1 MVNSVQISCDATI
14 ARATAFS
21 VRPTHPTLALAA
33 AMAAGSLV
41 YIDGAVIAIGLPAIG
56 RGLALQGSQSQWV
69 INAYLL
75 PLTALSLLG
84 GAWGDRFG
92 RRRAL
97 ILGAAIFGVSSA
109 ATSLAPTA
117 LVLIGLRLLQG
128 IGAALLV
135 PNSLAILGQ
144 MFSGEN
150 EARAVGLWSATA
162 AIASAIGPVLGGWL
176 IDTGHWRAIFLL
188 TAPMVAISIVLA
200 VRYVPVD
207 REITSPPLDLVGG
220 ALAAVA
226 LAGLT
231 WSLTTATISPQR
243 EAAAFAAAAFAV
255 VALGGFVWVQRRLG
269 ARAMVPLYLFSS
281 RTLTGITLFS
291 LLLYGAFNA
300 FLILIP
306 FVLLK
311 AAGYS
316 GAAAGAIFVP
326 LQVVFTVVS
335 PLMVHVVA
343 RVGSRV
349 PLGVGALI
357 SACGFL
363 LATRIGMQ
371 SNYWSDVF
379 PAILLLSV
387 GMSGAVAPLA
397 TLVLTSVDGPHT
409 SIASGVNSTATRLGA
424 LITTALLGTVL
435 IRRGEHLFAA
445 FSTVMVMG
453 AVVCLLA
460 AISVILIEAAPRLAQ
475 RETPAE
481 Q

>member
-1 MVNSVQISCDATI
+1 MVNQISCDATI
-14 ARATAFS
+14 ARATGFS
-21 VRPTHPTLALAA
+21 ARPTHPALALVA

-41 YIDGAVIAIGLPAIG
+41 YIDGAVIAIGLPAID
-56 RGLALQGSQSQWV
+56 RSLALQGSQSQWV

-97 ILGAAIFGVSSA
+97 ILGAAIFGLSSA
-109 ATSLAPTA
+109 AASLAPTA
-117 LVLIGLRLLQG
+117 SVLIGLRVLQG

-144 MFSGEN
+144 MFCGEN
-150 EARAVGLWSATA
+150 AARAVGLWSATA

-176 IDTGHWRAIFLL
+176 IDRGHWRAIFLV
-188 TAPMVAISIVLA
+188 TAPVVALSIVLA
-200 VRYVPVD
+200 IRYVPAD
-207 REITSPPLDLVGG
+207 GKMTSRPLDLVGG
-220 ALAAVA
+220 ALAAAA
-226 LAGLT
+226 LAALT
-231 WSLTTATISPQR
+231 WSLTTATVSPER
-243 EAAAFAAAAFAV
+243 EAEALAAAVLALV
-255 VALGGFVWVQRRLG
+255 VLGGFVWVQRQLG
-269 ARAMVPLYLFSS
+269 ERALVPLYLFSS

-316 GAAAGAIFVP
+316 GTAAGAIFVP
-326 LQVVFTVVS
+326 LQIVFTVVS
-335 PLMVHVVA
+335 PLMAHVVA
-343 RVGSRV
+343 RVGTRI
-349 PLGVGALI
+349 PLGVGALV

-371 SNYWSDVF
+371 SDYWSDVF
-379 PAILLLSV
+379 PAVLLLSV
-387 GMSGAVAPLA
+387 GMSVAATPLA

-409 SIASGVNSTATRLGA
+409 STASGVNSTATRLGA

-445 FSTVMVMG
+445 FSTVMLMG

-460 AISVILIEAAPRLAQ
+460 SISVIMIEGPPH
-475 RETPAE
+475 E
-481 Q
+481 